1 MAGAAVLM
9 ATRRC
14 VDGHFRFSY
23 PPMAREE
30 KPAELRV
37 VDEPTVPQEKVHRL
51 RLQDESPVVRV
62 MPEPVDLRTPIDAR
76 LIEPSRNFHDGRT
89 HEPGIEALIEAPA
102 VIESTEEDWGNEP
115 ARREPMPW
123 GWFVLVG
130 LILGGAVLWSVLQVK
145 EGTQTVGEVRREAI
159 TLLKQDDREEQQ
171 ATTLLSKIE
180 DVSKRFCEADSIDA
194 LTPLIRH
201 PDRVTPLLEKYY
213 ADRPVRLGTALSM
226 TELQPLPNLGRGS
239 FWIITLDL
247 DGEEK
252 SLLVE
257 AAEDGSVLV
266 DWESAV
272 VYQPIPWDEY
282 ASSRPGGTTYSF
294 RVYLEPDHLFSHEF
308 SDESQWACFRLTA
321 KDSEESLFGYAK
333 RNSPV
338 TAELME
344 LIRQSG
350 GRKVACLLRLGLP
363 KDLRSHRGVVIER
376 IISPRWILVDPSDG
390 EP

>member
-1 MAGAAVLM
+1 
-9 ATRRC
+9 
-14 VDGHFRFSY
+14 
-23 PPMAREE
+23 MAREE

-37 VDEPTVPQEKVHRL
+37 VDEPTVPKDEVHRL
-51 RLQDESPVVRV
+51 RLEDEIPVVRV

-76 LIEPSRNFHDGRT
+76 LTEPSRNFHDGRT

-115 ARREPMPW
+115 TRREPMPW

-130 LILGGAVLWSVLQVK
+130 LILGGAVLWSVFRMQKGK
-145 EGTQTVGEVRREAI
+145 ENVVEVRREAI
-159 TLLKQDDREEQQ
+159 TLLKEEDREEQE
-171 ATTLLSKIE
+171 AADLLTKIE
-180 DVSKRFCEADSIDA
+180 TVSKQFCEANRIES
-194 LTPLIRH
+194 LLPLIRH
-201 PDRVTPLLEKYY
+201 PDRVAPFLQKYY
-213 ADRPVRLGTALSM
+213 ADRPVRMGTVLKL
-226 TELQPLPNLGRGS
+226 TDLQPLPNLGTGS
-239 FWIITLDL
+239 FWVITLDL
-247 DGEEK
+247 DGEQK

-257 AAEDGSVLV
+257 TSKDGSVLV

-282 ASSRPGGTTYSF
+282 ASSRPGGTTSSF

-321 KDSEESLFGYAK
+321 KDSEETLFGYAK

-376 IISPRWILVDPSDG
+376 IISPRWILIDPSDG